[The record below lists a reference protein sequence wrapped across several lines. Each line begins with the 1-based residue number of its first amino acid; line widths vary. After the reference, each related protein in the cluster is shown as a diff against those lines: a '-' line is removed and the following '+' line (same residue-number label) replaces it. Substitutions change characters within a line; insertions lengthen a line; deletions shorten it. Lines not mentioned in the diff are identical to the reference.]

1 LNLDPTYIK
10 ARKTKAKAFSE
21 EGDWEAA
28 IREYQALKDA
38 NPGEPGLDREIRTAQ
53 LEMKKSQRKDYY
65 KILGVERNASEA
77 DIKKA
82 YRRLAIV
89 HHPDKNPDD
98 ESAAERFKDIGE
110 AYNVLSDRQL
120 RARYDSGADLEDDS
134 NFQRASH
141 VDISQLFSMF
151 GGSAGRRSGGFPFG

>member
-1 LNLDPTYIK
+1 MDLDPTYIK

-21 EGDWEAA
+21 EGDWESAL
-28 IREYQALKDA
+28 REYQALKDA
-38 NPGEPGLDREIRTAQ
+38 NPGEPGIDREIRTAQ

-65 KILGVERNASEA
+65 KILGIDRNASEA

-82 YRRLAIV
+82 YRKLAIV

-110 AYNVLSDRQL
+110 AYETLSD
-120 RARYDSGADLEDDS
+120 
-134 NFQRASH
+134 
-141 VDISQLFSMF
+141 SQ
-151 GGSAGRRSGGFPFG
+151 